1 MSVESA
7 LEHLRDGTA
16 ARVALAVAELKD
28 AARSGAPEAPRHLA
42 TLAAAGVG
50 MSQSWARALSS
61 LFAAAQAGSDSAR
74 GQLSVLSAS
83 PPPGAGHD
91 GDPNYWRRLCASVH
105 IEDWLKP
112 CEKRVLNTSP
122 HMVAI
127 EDFLP
132 GRICDWIIRRANDNN
147 SSAGPSSNWAFDIV
161 DSDVVLLLTRQRIA
175 ATVGV
180 PVTTLETS
188 RLFRYPPDGPKPE
201 PHPDQRAAVTFL
213 VYLSDAFTGGE
224 APFPNRDLSHRARPG
239 DAVYFGDPDVAEA
252 SDPRAI
258 HEDLARTLGENAE
271 KWVFSQWM
279 RDRACA

>member
-16 ARVALAVAELKD
+16 PSVARAVAELKD
-28 AARSGAPEAPRHLA
+28 AARAGAPEAPRHLA

-50 MSQSWARALSS
+50 MPQSWARALSS
-61 LFAAAQAGSDSAR
+61 LFAAALAGSDSAR
-74 GQLSVLSAS
+74 GQLTVLSAS
-83 PPPGAGHD
+83 PPPGADHD
-91 GDPNYWRRLCASVH
+91 DDPNYWRRLCASVH

-122 HMVAI
+122 RMVAI

-132 GRICDWIIRRANDNN
+132 GRVCAWIIGRANDNQ
-147 SSAGPSSNWAFDIV
+147 STAWAFDIV
-161 DSDVVLLLTRQRIA
+161 DSDVVMLLTRQRIA

-180 PVTTLETS
+180 PLTKLETS
-188 RLFRYPPDGPKPE
+188 RLFRYPPDGSKPE
-201 PHPDQRAAVTFL
+201 LHPDQRAAVTFL
-213 VYLSDAFTGGE
+213 VYLSDAFKGGE
-224 APFPNRDLSHRARPG
+224 APFPNADLSHRARPG

-258 HEDLARTLGENAE
+258 HEDLARTPGENAE

-279 RDRACA
+279 HDRACA

>member
-16 ARVALAVAELKD
+16 PSVARAVAELKD
-28 AARSGAPEAPRHLA
+28 AARSGSPEAPRHLA

-50 MSQSWARALSS
+50 MSQSWVKALSS
-61 LFAAAQAGSDSAR
+61 LFAAALAGSASAR
-74 GQLSVLSAS
+74 GQLTVLSAS
-83 PPPGAGHD
+83 PPPSAGAES
-91 GDPNYWRRLCASVH
+91 DPNYWRRLCASVH

-112 CEKRVLNTSP
+112 CEKKVLNTSP

-132 GRICDWIIRRANDNN
+132 GRICDWIVHRANDNHSTGQY
-147 SSAGPSSNWAFDIV
+147 SSAWAFDVV

-180 PVTTLETS
+180 PVAALETS
-188 RLFRYPPDGPKPE
+188 RLFRYGADGSKPE
-201 PHPDQRAAVTFL
+201 FHPDQRTAVTFL
-213 VYLSDAFTGGE
+213 VYLSDAFKSGE
-224 APFPNRDLSHRARPG
+224 APFPNPSLSHRARPG

-258 HEDLARTLGENAE
+258 HEDLARTPGENAE